1 MILQKFIAS
10 YGRVHKDMAP
20 KAILLRYFMK
30 FVIVVGSQQAQS
42 QSAKLAAA
50 MSERLG
56 ADHTCDIVDLGKRPL
71 PFLDFKP
78 TDADQQHL
86 AQLAQTLNDSDALVV
101 IAPEWHGM
109 APAAL
114 KNFFLHFSG
123 GQLAHK
129 PALLVAVSSGD
140 GGAYPIAELRSSS
153 YKNSRICYLPEHLIV
168 RHVESVFNLDDS
180 KNDERSQSYL
190 SERLDYALSVLTV
203 YAENFQSIRSALPD
217 ASAYPNGM

>member
-1 MILQKFIAS
+1 
-10 YGRVHKDMAP
+10 
-20 KAILLRYFMK
+20 MK
-30 FVIVVGSQQAQS
+30 VVIVVGSQQIES
-42 QSAKLAAA
+42 QSAKLAAV
-50 MSERLG
+50 MSERLAG
-56 ADHTCDIVDLGKRPL
+56 EHTCEVVDLGKRPL

-78 TDADQQHL
+78 SEADQQHL
-86 AQLAQTLNDSDALVV
+86 QQLGQQLSDSDALIV

-114 KNFFLHFSG
+114 KNFFLHFSS

-168 RHVESVFNLDDS
+168 RHVESVFNPDDS
-180 KNDERSQSYL
+180 SNDERAQSYL

-203 YAENFQSIRSALPD
+203 YAESFQSIRSTLPD
-217 ASAYPNGM
+217 DSAYPNGM